1 MVLSWKL
8 QVIWASE
15 EFKVIYFW
23 FFFKTDSMVPLIF
36 NLKKKQIQE
45 LLTKPNTCKRLC
57 ICVRSGMQF
66 WLEQGANCLSNCWSP
81 GLYFLNYCICIQ
93 II

>member
-36 NLKKKQIQE
+36 N
-45 LLTKPNTCKRLC
+45 
-57 ICVRSGMQF
+57 F
-66 WLEQGANCLSNCWSP
+66 
-81 GLYFLNYCICIQ
+81 
-93 II
+93 